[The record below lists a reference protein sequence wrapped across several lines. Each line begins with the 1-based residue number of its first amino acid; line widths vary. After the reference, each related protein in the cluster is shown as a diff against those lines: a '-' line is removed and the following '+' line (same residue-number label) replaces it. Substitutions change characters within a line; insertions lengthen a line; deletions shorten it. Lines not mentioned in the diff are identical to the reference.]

1 MAVTETGAESVAE
14 TVTGAVTVTESVTV
28 TVTEAVCC
36 VDCAQGFGDFK
47 KY

>member
-1 MAVTETGAESVAE
+1 MTVTETEAE
-14 TVTGAVTVTESVTV
+14 TVAVAVAVAV
-28 TVTEAVCC
+28 AVTEAVCC